1 LCAEK
6 CAHVDATIFKKVDL
20 ESIATEL
27 ENLGLNKYGYRRMYN
42 GITGEYIDCMIF
54 IGPTYYQR
62 LQKFT
67 VDTMYS
73 ISAGPSDAITY
84 QPLDK
89 LLLVQVKNKIFA
101 SRILIGNTFKL
112 QESLSNLI
120 VLNELM
126 KVIHGSG
133 ETHRYSYNL

>member
-42 GITGEYIDCMIF
+42 GITGEYIDCMVF
-54 IGPTYYQR
+54 VGPTYYQR

-112 QESLSNLI
+112 QESLSNL
-120 VLNELM
+120 
-126 KVIHGSG
+126 
-133 ETHRYSYNL
+133 